1 MELSTLVISFNIAT
15 AGEILM
21 ARQNLKDTKQPLSPK
36 VPATPPAEEFNFDEW
51 AGAVKQQM
59 IASLK
64 RRGST

>member
-1 MELSTLVISFNIAT
+1 
-15 AGEILM
+15 M

-64 RRGST
+64 RRGSA